1 MPLYPRVAVC
11 RSLTIGFVMSLVMY
25 ATNASA
31 QAQSLAA
38 GRATPGSMC
47 RALRHLSI
55 PASEIGLPTGGARL
69 WSAKLVRHGGEE
81 FCKVLGGIAPID
93 PQARDIRFEVNL
105 PTAWNGKAV
114 EFGGAIFDG
123 WLHYSNGVGQPVLAP
138 KDVPPPLAR
147 GYATFGSDSGHHR
160 PRLFFLQ
167 ALNLLDAS
175 FAANPEERRNYSQ
188 DAIKKTHDVAVVII
202 GRRYGHA
209 PTRMFFLG
217 ASAGGHE
224 ALTAIQHW
232 PADYDGVLSAYP
244 DWTGVQLGL
253 KFISDSQALY
263 AKGGFL
269 ARSNTK
275 LLSRSVL
282 DACDAQDGVRDGL
295 VSNVNACHF
304 DPASLLCSAERKKG
318 CLSAQQLATVKTFAG
333 EQEVAVPLWHGVQT
347 MPGYNVLAGADL
359 TGTLGL
365 FHHPERQPKILLNS
379 FQFVVGSRAMRHFL
393 VHDTDFN
400 TLTFDTSSGGAYAHD
415 LLEASRTFDASDADL
430 STFAAH
436 GGKLLLIHGTADTI
450 IPTDST
456 VMYYTMLR
464 STMGAS
470 EVDSFARLFLI
481 PGFGHGMGDFK
492 AGVDAL
498 GILDAWLDAG
508 AIKPDLVT
516 EDQSRKGHGRAR
528 PLCAYPAFPEFSGAG
543 SSHDSRNFRCSSV
556 GPGGNAQPSVA
567 AGGALLLGT
576 AP

>member
-1 MPLYPRVAVC
+1 MPLYPRAAVRC
-11 RSLTIGFVMSLVMY
+11 ALPLGLLMSLVMY
-25 ATNASA
+25 GRGASA
-31 QAQSLAA
+31 QAQSLPA
-38 GRATPGSMC
+38 GRATPESLC

-55 PASEIGLPTGGARL
+55 PASEIGYPTGGARL
-69 WSAKLVRHGGEE
+69 WSAKLVHHGGQE

-123 WLHYSNGVGQPVLAP
+123 WLHYSNGLGQPVLAP

-160 PRLFFLQ
+160 PRLFFLE

-175 FAANPEERRNYSQ
+175 FAENAEERRNYSQ
-188 DAIKKTHDVAVVII
+188 DAIKKTHDVALVVMV
-202 GRRYGHA
+202 RRYGHA

-217 ASAGGHE
+217 GSAGGHE

-244 DWTGVQLGL
+244 DWSGVQLGM
-253 KFISDSQALY
+253 KFLEDSQALY

-269 ARSNTK
+269 SRSNTK

-282 DACDAQDGVRDGL
+282 DACDAKDGVRDGL
-295 VSNVNACHF
+295 VSNVSACHF
-304 DPASLLCSAERKKG
+304 DPASLLCSTERRKG
-318 CLSAQQLATVKTFAG
+318 CLRAQQLTTVKTFAG
-333 EQEVAVPLWHGVQT
+333 EHDIAVPLWHGVQT
-347 MPGYNVLAGADL
+347 IPGYNVLAGADL

-379 FQFVVGSRAMRHFL
+379 FQFVVSSRATRSFL
-393 VHDTDFN
+393 VHDTHFN
-400 TLTFDTSSGGAYAHD
+400 TLTFDTSSGGAYAHG
-415 LLEASRTFDASDADL
+415 LQEASQSFDASDADL
-430 STFAAH
+430 SPFAAH

-456 VMYYTMLR
+456 VMYYNMLR
-464 STMGAS
+464 STMGPR

-498 GILDAWLDAG
+498 GILDAWSTTG
-508 AIKPDLVT
+508 AIEPNLVT
-516 EDQSRKGHGRAR
+516 EDRSRKGHGRAR
-528 PLCAYPAFPEFSGAG
+528 PLCAYPSFPEFAG
-543 SSHDSRNFRCSSV
+543 SGSPDDPRNFLCSSV
-556 GPGGNAQPSVA
+556 GPGRNAQPSVA
-567 AGGALLLGT
+567 TGDALLLRT